1 MNTGVHVSFWMI
13 VFYLCQ
19 GVGLLGYG
27 FSSGHVDVRVGLW
40 RRMSAEELMLLN
52 CGIWEDSWESLEQ
65 QRAQTQ
71 SILKKI
77 NPEYSLKG
85 LIMKL
90 QYFGHLM
97 QRASSLEKTLIVGD
111 TEGRRRRGWQRMRW
125 LNGTIESMDI
135 SLSKLL
141 ETVKNWIVWHA
152 VVHGVAKSWTWLS
165 EQ

>member
-1 MNTGVHVSFWMI
+1 MD
-13 VFYLCQ
+13 Q
-19 GVGLLGYG
+19 
-27 FSSGHVDVRVGLW
+27 
-40 RRMSAEELMLLN
+40 RMP
-52 CGIWEDSWESLEQ
+52 Q

-152 VVHGVAKSWTWLS
+152 VVHGVAKSRTRLSDWTTTLHYHCSNSLLLKMGHKLFITCQDISQLLRIKLKLWYQNMLMKWK
-165 EQ
+165 